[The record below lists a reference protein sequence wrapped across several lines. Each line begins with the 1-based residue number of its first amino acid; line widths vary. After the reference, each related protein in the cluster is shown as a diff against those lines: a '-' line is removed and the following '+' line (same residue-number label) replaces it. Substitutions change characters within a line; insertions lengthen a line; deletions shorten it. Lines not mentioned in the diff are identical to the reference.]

1 MRDSRPAW
9 HCCCLTSA
17 RAPLRNAATAHLFLQ
32 APRQLMASN
41 ALPTTEYRLIALA
54 QTMHSGLVALGDELK
69 ITQIT
74 AAEFELEFR
83 AFVAASGD
91 FNAARSD
98 QQSAS
103 SLSKPA
109 DAALE

>member
-1 MRDSRPAW
+1 
-9 HCCCLTSA
+9 
-17 RAPLRNAATAHLFLQ
+17 
-32 APRQLMASN
+32 MASN

-54 QTMHSGLVALGDELK
+54 QAMHSGLVALGDELK

-74 AAEFELEFR
+74 AAEFEVEFR
-83 AFVAASGD
+83 AFVAASRD
-91 FNAARSD
+91 FNAARSG

-109 DAALE
+109 DAALETWLQGTRNILMARFGTRWSATWAQ